1 MNISVITLA
10 AVFVIIAIRQVGN
23 VRLQIWQVMTLG
35 AGTVLVTG
43 QIAPLDA
50 LSAINFDV
58 LFFLFG
64 MFVIGQGLEESG
76 YLAHAAY
83 KYIKH
88 AHSVDVLM
96 LFIIFGFG
104 CASAVLM
111 NDTTAIVG
119 TPVVLL
125 VARKHEMSPKL
136 LLLALAFS
144 VTIGSVFSPIGNPQ
158 NLLIALN
165 GTMDDPFGTFFRWL
179 FIPTMINLFIAYIVL
194 KYFYKSDFHDKPLT
208 YSQEPIRNKELAFL
222 SKLSFQMVAVL
233 IALKI
238 LAVVLR
244 LHVEFRLTYIALVSA
259 LPILIG
265 SKQRWNVLRKIDWH
279 TLLFFA
285 SMFVLMDSVW
295 RSGFFQNIL
304 MESKQDVTSTWMI
317 LTVSIFLSQLIS
329 NVPLVALYQP
339 MLIHA
344 GTMTKGFMA
353 LAAGSTIAG
362 NLFILGAASNI
373 IIIQNAEKKSH
384 HTVTFWDFA
393 KIGIPLTLINTAVYW
408 LFLSAMK

>member
-1 MNISVITLA
+1 MNISVVTLV
-10 AVFVIIAIRQVGN
+10 AVFVLIAIRQVGN

-35 AGTVLVTG
+35 SGVVLATG

-50 LSAINFDV
+50 LKAINLDV
-58 LFFLFG
+58 MIFLFG
-64 MFVIGQGLEESG
+64 MFIIGQALEQSG

-88 AHSVDVLM
+88 AHSVDTLM

-104 CASAVLM
+104 AASAILM
-111 NDTTAIVG
+111 NDTTAIIG
-119 TPVVLL
+119 TPAVLL
-125 VARKHEMSPKL
+125 IARKHEMSPKL
-136 LLLALAFS
+136 LLLTLAFS
-144 VTIGSVFSPIGNPQ
+144 VTIGSVISPIGNPQ

-165 GTMDDPFGTFFRWL
+165 GKITDPFGTFFRWL
-179 FIPTMINLFIAYIVL
+179 FIPTILNLIFVYILL
-194 KYFYKSDFHDKPLT
+194 KFFYKSDFHDAPLK
-208 YSQEPIRNKELAFL
+208 YSQEPIRNQELAFL
-222 SKLSFQMVAVL
+222 SRLSFQMVAIL

-238 LAVVLR
+238 LSVVLR
-244 LHVEFRLTYIALVSA
+244 LNIEFRLTYIALASA

-265 SKQRWNVLRKIDWH
+265 SKQRWIIIRKIDWH
-279 TLLFFA
+279 TLIFFA

-295 RSGFFQNIL
+295 RSEFFQHIL
-304 MESKQDVTSTWMI
+304 TESEQDVTSTGMI
-317 LTVSIFLSQLIS
+317 LSVSIILSQLIS

-384 HTVTFWDFA
+384 YTITFWDFA
-393 KIGIPLTLINTAVYW
+393 KVGIPLTILNTAVYW
-408 LFLSAMK
+408 LFLSMQ

>member
-1 MNISVITLA
+1 
-10 AVFVIIAIRQVGN
+10 
-23 VRLQIWQVMTLG
+23 
-35 AGTVLVTG
+35 
-43 QIAPLDA
+43 
-50 LSAINFDV
+50 
-58 LFFLFG
+58 
-64 MFVIGQGLEESG
+64 
-76 YLAHAAY
+76 
-83 KYIKH
+83 
-88 AHSVDVLM
+88 M
-96 LFIIFGFG
+96 LFIIFCFG
-104 CASAVLM
+104 GASAVLM
-111 NDTTAIVG
+111 NDTMAIIG

-144 VTIGSVFSPIGNPQ
+144 VTIGSVVSPIGNPQ

-165 GTMDDPFGTFFRWL
+165 GKIEDPFGTFFRWL
-179 FIPTMINLFIAYIVL
+179 FIPTVINLGIAYTVL
-194 KYFYKSDFHDKPLT
+194 KYFYRSDFHDVPLK
-208 YSQEPIRNKELAFL
+208 YSQEPIRNQELAFL

-244 LHVEFRLTYIALVSA
+244 LHIEFRLTYIALASA
-259 LPILIG
+259 LPILLG
-265 SKQRWNVLRKIDWH
+265 SKHRWKVLRKIDWH
-279 TLLFFA
+279 TLIFFA
-285 SMFVLMDSVW
+285 SMFIVMDSVW
-295 RSGFFQNIL
+295 RSEFFQHIL
-304 MESKQDVTSTWMI
+304 VVSKQDVTSTGMI

-353 LAAGSTIAG
+353 LAAGSTVAG

-384 HTVTFWDFA
+384 QTITFWDFA
-393 KIGIPLTLINTAVYW
+393 KVGIPLTILNTAVYW
-408 LFLSAMK
+408 LFLSAL

>member
-1 MNISVITLA
+1 MNISVFTLVT
-10 AVFVIIAIRQVGN
+10 VFVLIAIRQVGN
-23 VRLQIWQVMTLG
+23 IRLQIWQVMTLG
-35 AGTVLVTG
+35 SGVVLATG
-43 QIAPLDA
+43 QIAPLTA
-50 LSAINFDV
+50 LNAINFDV
-58 LFFLFG
+58 MIFLFG
-64 MFVIGQGLEESG
+64 MFIIGQALEQSG

-88 AHSVDVLM
+88 AHSVDTLM

-104 CASAVLM
+104 GASAILM
-111 NDTTAIVG
+111 NDTTAIIG

-144 VTIGSVFSPIGNPQ
+144 VTIGSVISPIGNPQ

-165 GTMDDPFGTFFRWL
+165 GKITDPFGTFFRWL
-179 FIPTMINLFIAYIVL
+179 FIPTILNLIFAYILL
-194 KYFYKSDFHDKPLT
+194 KFFYRSDFHDAPLI
-208 YSQEPIRNKELAFL
+208 YSQEPIRNQELAFL
-222 SKLSFQMVAVL
+222 SKLSFQMVAIL

-238 LAVVLR
+238 LSVVLR
-244 LHVEFRLTYIALVSA
+244 LNIEFRLTYIALASA

-265 SKQRWNVLRKIDWH
+265 SKQRWIIIRKIDWH
-279 TLLFFA
+279 TLIFFA

-295 RSGFFQNIL
+295 RSEFFQHIL
-304 MESKQDVTSTWMI
+304 TESEQDVTSTGMI
-317 LTVSIFLSQLIS
+317 LSVSIILSQLIS

-384 HTVTFWDFA
+384 YTITFWDFA
-393 KIGIPLTLINTAVYW
+393 KVGIPLTILNTAVYW
-408 LFLSAMK
+408 LFLSMQ

>member
-1 MNISVITLA
+1 MNISIVTLS
-10 AVFVIIAIRQVGN
+10 AVFVLIAIRQVGN
-23 VRLQIWQVMTLG
+23 VRLHIWQVMTLG

-43 QIAPLDA
+43 QISPLDA
-50 LSAINFDV
+50 LHAINFDV
-58 LFFLFG
+58 LVFLFG
-64 MFVIGQGLEESG
+64 MFIIGHGLEESG

-83 KYIKH
+83 KYVKH
-88 AHSVDVLM
+88 AHSVDALM

-104 CASAVLM
+104 AASAVLM
-111 NDTTAIVG
+111 NDTTAIIG

-125 VARKHEMSPKL
+125 VARKHDMSPKL

-144 VTIGSVFSPIGNPQ
+144 VTIGSVVSPIGNPQ

-165 GTMDDPFGTFFRWL
+165 GRIDDPFGTFFRWL
-179 FIPTMINLFIAYIVL
+179 FIPTVLNLFIVYIVL
-194 KYFYKSDFHDKPLT
+194 RYFYRTDFHDVPLK

-222 SKLSFQMVAVL
+222 SKLSFHMVAVL

-244 LHVEFRLTYIALVSA
+244 LHVEFRLTYIALASA

-265 SKQRWNVLRKIDWH
+265 SRQRWNVVRKIDWQ

-295 RSGFFQNIL
+295 RSEFFQHIL
-304 MESKQDVTSTWMI
+304 AETHQDVTSMGMI
-317 LTVSIFLSQLIS
+317 LTVSISLSQVIS

-344 GTMTKGFMA
+344 GTLTKGFMA

-384 HTVTFWDFA
+384 HTITFWNFA
-393 KIGIPLTLINTAVYW
+393 KVGIPLTILNTTVYW
-408 LFLSAMK
+408 IFLTVL

>member
-1 MNISVITLA
+1 MNISVFTLVT
-10 AVFVIIAIRQVGN
+10 VFVLIAIRQVGN
-23 VRLQIWQVMTLG
+23 IRLQIWQVMTLG
-35 AGTVLVTG
+35 SGVVLATG

-50 LSAINFDV
+50 LNAINLDV
-58 LFFLFG
+58 MIFLFG
-64 MFVIGQGLEESG
+64 MFIIGQALEQSG

-88 AHSVDVLM
+88 AHSVDTLM

-104 CASAVLM
+104 GASAILM
-111 NDTTAIVG
+111 NDTTAIIG

-144 VTIGSVFSPIGNPQ
+144 VTIGSVISPIGNPQ

-165 GTMDDPFGTFFRWL
+165 GKITDPFGTFFRWL
-179 FIPTMINLFIAYIVL
+179 FIPTILNLIFAYILL
-194 KYFYKSDFHDKPLT
+194 KIFYRNDFHDAPLK
-208 YSQEPIRNKELAFL
+208 YSQEPIRNQELAFL
-222 SKLSFQMVAVL
+222 SKLSFQMVAIL

-238 LAVVLR
+238 LSVVLR
-244 LHVEFRLTYIALVSA
+244 LNIEFRLTYIALASA

-265 SKQRWNVLRKIDWH
+265 SKQRWLIIRKIDWH
-279 TLLFFA
+279 TLIFFA

-295 RSGFFQNIL
+295 RSEFYQHIL
-304 MESKQDVTSTWMI
+304 TESEQDVTSTGMI
-317 LTVSIFLSQLIS
+317 LSVSIVLSQLIS

-344 GTMTKGFMA
+344 GTLTKGFMA

-384 HTVTFWDFA
+384 HTITFWDFS
-393 KIGIPLTLINTAVYW
+393 KVGIPLTILNTAVYW
-408 LFLSAMK
+408 LFLSMH